1 MQIKLDLEKIFLVL
15 FFGVFLLLGNGFLSD
30 HRLQHGYPYA
40 YLASDAFQHQ
50 TRAQGIKDAG
60 NYINEPSYIVMG
72 VQNAVGYYP
81 PVLYHL
87 SVTLSYLS
95 GLEVYDTIYF
105 LVFFFAAIASLV
117 MYFIIKNFNRNVAL
131 ISLPFSFLVFYGGLY
146 TGFAWGH
153 WPTIVSQ
160 FFLICVFW
168 YSSRTDLG
176 KSYIFLG
183 IFIAATFMTHT
194 SETVY
199 AALYLILFFI
209 VSSVINKK
217 IEINLI
223 KNFSLGAI
231 IALIITFYYLVI
243 FKYVWGVRQ
252 TFEFAVSKTWDNPTM
267 YLSDFKLILLL
278 MAAGMVFA
286 AMSITQIRQSA
297 KGESAELKID
307 GLKSDESYHQFLIRK
322 SLVPALAALSM
333 MVIGNGNYFG
343 FREKAF
349 QLRFLWP
356 VFLSFF
362 IGFGI
367 YQLLK
372 LVIKEWKV
380 WYSVVLSIIITI
392 VIISPSIPLMPHY
405 SLLESSGLMDQFH
418 WESFN
423 WLAKNTEKDAKIY
436 FFYGDIYSQDALL
449 RNSKRMHYQIT
460 PEGIVDA
467 IQKKEIRRIYDSE
480 LPGDGG
486 GGGPYRKSFFS
497 FGFGIDE
504 LPKEVRGPKQDIC
517 RFNYLVFDRVSQ
529 QPVLAQY
536 NLIVASELAK
546 KDYIKPVFE
555 NNYVVILKN
564 NNPGA
569 DCIEQRNF

>member
-1 MQIKLDLEKIFLVL
+1 MIQIKLDLEKVFLVL
-15 FFGVFLLLGNGFLSD
+15 FFGVFLLLGNGFLFG
-30 HRLQHGYPYA
+30 HRLQHDYPYA

-60 NYINEPSYIVMG
+60 SYKNEPSYIVMG

-81 PVLYHL
+81 PALYHL
-87 SVTLSYLS
+87 GVILSYVS

-105 LVFFFAAIASLV
+105 LVFFFAAVASLV
-117 MYFIIKNFNRNVAL
+117 MYFIIKQFNKNVAL
-131 ISLPFSFLVFYGGLY
+131 ISLPVSLLVFSGGLY

-153 WPTIVSQ
+153 WPTIASQ

-168 YSSRTDLG
+168 YSSRTDLN

-183 IFIAATFMTHT
+183 IFTAATFMTHT
-194 SETVY
+194 SETVF
-199 AALYLILFFI
+199 AAIYLVLFFI
-209 VSSVINKK
+209 ASSIINKK
-217 IEINLI
+217 IGLSLT
-223 KNFSLGAI
+223 KNFIFGAI
-231 IALIITFYYLVI
+231 IALIAVFHYLVI
-243 FKYVWGVRQ
+243 FRYVWGVRQ

-267 YLSDFKLILLL
+267 YLSDFKLLLL
-278 MAAGMVFA
+278 FMAAGIIF
-286 AMSITQIRQSA
+286 SLLS
-297 KGESAELKID
+297 
-307 GLKSDESYHQFLIRK
+307 IRK
-322 SLVPALAALSM
+322 SLVPALASISM
-333 MVIGNGNYFG
+333 IIIGNGNYFG

-356 VFLSFF
+356 VFLSFL

-367 YQLLK
+367 CQLLK
-372 LVIKEWKV
+372 FLIKEWKTS
-380 WYSVVLSIIITI
+380 YSIVLSVAMAVLIITPA
-392 VIISPSIPLMPHY
+392 VPLMPHY
-405 SLLESSGLMDQFH
+405 RLLESSGLMDSLH
-418 WESFN
+418 WESFS
-423 WLAKNTEKDAKIY
+423 WLAKNTEKGAKIY

-460 PEGIVDA
+460 PEGMVDA
-467 IQKKEIRRIYDSE
+467 IQKKEIRRVYDSE

-504 LPKEVRGPKQDIC
+504 LPKDVRSPKQDIC
-517 RFNYLVFDRVSQ
+517 KFNYLVFDRAASQ
-529 QPVLAQY
+529 QAFAQY
-536 NLIVASELAK
+536 NLLVASELAK
-546 KDYIKPVFE
+546 KEYIHPVFE

>member
-1 MQIKLDLEKIFLVL
+1 MIQIKLDLEKIFLIL
-15 FFGVFLLLGNGFLSD
+15 FFGVFLLLGNGFLFG
-30 HRLQHGYPYA
+30 HRLQHDYPYA
-40 YLASDAFQHQ
+40 YLASDTFQHQ

-60 NYINEPSYIVMG
+60 NYRNEPSYIVMG

-168 YSSRTDLG
+168 YSSRTDLD

-199 AALYLILFFI
+199 AALYLILFFT
-209 VSSVINKK
+209 VLSVINKK

-267 YLSDFKLILLL
+267 YLSDFKLLLLL
-278 MAAGMVFA
+278 MAAGMIFA
-286 AMSITQIRQSA
+286 AMSA
-297 KGESAELKID
+297 
-307 GLKSDESYHQFLIRK
+307 RK

-372 LVIKEWKV
+372 LVIREWKV
-380 WYSVVLSIIITI
+380 GYSAVLSIIITI
-392 VIISPSIPLMPHY
+392 MIIIPSIPLMPHY
-405 SLLESSGLMDQFH
+405 SLLESSGLMDPLH

-423 WLAKNTEKDAKIY
+423 WLAKNTEKGAKVY

-480 LPGDGG
+480 LPGDSG

-504 LPKEVRGPKQDIC
+504 LPKDVRSPKQDIC
-517 RFNYLVFDRVSQ
+517 KFNYLVFDRVSQ

-536 NLIVASELAK
+536 NLLVASELAK
-546 KDYIKPVFE
+546 KDYIRPVFE

>member
-1 MQIKLDLEKIFLVL
+1 MVL
-15 FFGVFLLLGNGFLSD
+15 FFGVFLLLGNGFLFG
-30 HRLQHGYPYA
+30 HRLQHDYPYA

-60 NYINEPSYIVMG
+60 NYRNEPSYIVMG

-87 SVTLSYLS
+87 SVILSYLS

-105 LVFFFAAIASLV
+105 LVFFFAAIASLA
-117 MYFIIKNFNRNVAL
+117 MYFVIRQFNKNAAL
-131 ISLPFSFLVFYGGLY
+131 ISLPVSFLVFYSGLY
-146 TGFAWGH
+146 TGFTWGH

-168 YSSRTDLG
+168 CSSRMDLN

-183 IFIAATFMTHT
+183 IFVAATFMTHT
-194 SETVY
+194 SETVF
-199 AALYLILFFI
+199 AVFYLALFFI
-209 VSSVINKK
+209 ISSIINKK
-217 IEINLI
+217 IELSLI
-223 KNFSLGAI
+223 KNFIFGAI
-231 IALIITFYYLVI
+231 ITSVISFYYLVI
-243 FKYVWGVRQ
+243 FRYVWVPRQ
-252 TFEFAVSKTWDNPTM
+252 PFEFTVSKMWDNPTI
-267 YLSDFKLILLL
+267 YLSDFKLLLIF
-278 MAAGMVFA
+278 MIAGMVFA
-286 AMSITQIRQSA
+286 VMS
-297 KGESAELKID
+297 
-307 GLKSDESYHQFLIRK
+307 IRK
-322 SLVPALAALSM
+322 SLVPALAGFSM
-333 MVIGNGNYFG
+333 LAIGSGNYFG

-372 LVIKEWKV
+372 FTVKGWKTG
-380 WYSVVLSIIITI
+380 YSVILALIAAILII
-392 VIISPSIPLMPHY
+392 VPGIPLIPHY
-405 SLLESSGLMDQFH
+405 GLLESSGLMDQFH

-449 RNSKRMHYQIT
+449 RNSKRTHYQIT
-460 PEGIVDA
+460 PEGTIDA

-504 LPKEVRGPKQDIC
+504 LPEEVRSPKQDIC
-517 RFNYLVFDRVSQ
+517 KFNYLVFDKASQ

-536 NLIVASELAK
+536 NLLIANELVK
-546 KDYIKPVFE
+546 KDYIRPVFQ
-555 NNYVVILKN
+555 NQYIVILKN
-564 NNPGA
+564 NNPGD

>member
-1 MQIKLDLEKIFLVL
+1 MIQIKLDIEKIFLVL
-15 FFGVFLLLGNGFLSD
+15 FFGVFLLLGNGFLFG
-30 HRLQHGYPYA
+30 HRLQHDYPYA

-60 NYINEPSYIVMG
+60 NYRNEPSYIVMG

-87 SVTLSYLS
+87 SVILSYLS

-105 LVFFFAAIASLV
+105 LVFFFAAIASLA
-117 MYFIIKNFNRNVAL
+117 MYFVIRQLNKNAAL
-131 ISLPFSFLVFYGGLY
+131 ISLPVSFLVFYSGLY
-146 TGFAWGH
+146 TGFTWGH

-168 YSSRTDLG
+168 CSSRMDLN

-183 IFIAATFMTHT
+183 IFVAATFMTHT
-194 SETVY
+194 SETVF
-199 AALYLILFFI
+199 AVFYLASFFI
-209 VSSVINKK
+209 ISSIINKK
-217 IEINLI
+217 IELSLI
-223 KNFSLGAI
+223 KNFIFGAI
-231 IALIITFYYLVI
+231 ITLIISFYYLVI
-243 FKYVWGVRQ
+243 FRYVWVPRQ
-252 TFEFAVSKTWDNPTM
+252 PFEFTVSKMWDNPTI
-267 YLSDFKLILLL
+267 YLSDFKLLLIF
-278 MAAGMVFA
+278 MIAGMVFA
-286 AMSITQIRQSA
+286 VMS
-297 KGESAELKID
+297 
-307 GLKSDESYHQFLIRK
+307 IRK
-322 SLVPALAALSM
+322 SLVPALAGFSM
-333 MVIGNGNYFG
+333 LVIGSGNYFG

-372 LVIKEWKV
+372 FLIKEWKTV
-380 WYSVVLSIIITI
+380 YSFILVLIVAILII
-392 VIISPSIPLMPHY
+392 VPGIPLIPHY

-449 RNSKRMHYQIT
+449 RNSKRTHYQIT
-460 PEGIVDA
+460 PEGAVDA

-504 LPKEVRGPKQDIC
+504 LPEEVRSPKQDIC
-517 RFNYLVFDRVSQ
+517 KFNYLVFDKASQ

-536 NLIVASELAK
+536 NLLIANELVK
-546 KDYIKPVFE
+546 KDYVKPVFQ
-555 NNYVVILKN
+555 NQYIVILKN
-564 NNPGA
+564 NNPGD